1 MRHQPWKFAETIR
14 DGRCSIVHEAVKEV
28 EEGNV
33 GIGQLEKEKR
43 ASIRPSEK
51 QPFSHKDVY
60 IRKIIL

>member
-33 GIGQLEKEKR
+33 GIGQLEKKR

>member
-33 GIGQLEKEKR
+33 GIGQLEKKR
-43 ASIRPSEK
+43 GNYK
-51 QPFSHKDVY
+51 TV
-60 IRKIIL
+60 

>member
-33 GIGQLEKEKR
+33 GIGQLEKK
-43 ASIRPSEK
+43 K
-51 QPFSHKDVY
+51 KGKYKTV
-60 IRKIIL
+60 

>member
-33 GIGQLEKEKR
+33 GIGQLEK
-43 ASIRPSEK
+43 
-51 QPFSHKDVY
+51 
-60 IRKIIL
+60 RKGKYKTVWETTVLSQRCIYS

>member
-33 GIGQLEKEKR
+33 GIGQLEKKG
-43 ASIRPSEK
+43 
-51 QPFSHKDVY
+51 QV
-60 IRKIIL
+60 